1 MKNVLKP
8 LSKTA
13 LILWAL
19 TATVSATDATIHINI
34 LRLRMT
40 TLIIVNEEMN
50 DIMKVH
56 EKINKNIM
64 KVPWIRLFIDKR
76 C

>member
-1 MKNVLKP
+1 
-8 LSKTA
+8 
-13 LILWAL
+13 
-19 TATVSATDATIHINI
+19 
-34 LRLRMT
+34 MT

-64 KVPWIRLFIDKR
+64 KFP
-76 C
+76 

>member
-1 MKNVLKP
+1 MSTN
-8 LSKTA
+8 SNST
-13 LILWAL
+13 
-19 TATVSATDATIHINI
+19 ATDATIQINI

-40 TLIIVNEEMN
+40 TMIIVNEEMN

-64 KVPWIRLFIDKR
+64 KVR
-76 C
+76 